1 MKKAT
6 AILLQ
11 NMLARIKNLESQVE
25 NVIVNST
32 MEFKHL
38 SKAIKSLNKT
48 INNLTRPVGKEH
60 SNVKVLCLRP
70 VAAHC
75 QSSSKF
81 M

>member
-11 NMLARIKNLESQVE
+11 NMLARIQNLENQVE

-48 INNLTRPVGKEH
+48 INNLTRPIGKQYG
-60 SNVKVLCLRP
+60 SPLG
-70 VAAHC
+70 
-75 QSSSKF
+75 
-81 M
+81 MY

>member
-11 NMLARIKNLESQVE
+11 NMLARIKNLENQVE

-32 MEFKHL
+32 LEFKHL

-48 INNLTRPVGKEH
+48 INNLTRPIGKQQLVGYIYH
-60 SNVKVLCLRP
+60 NLIILV
-70 VAAHC
+70 
-75 QSSSKF
+75 